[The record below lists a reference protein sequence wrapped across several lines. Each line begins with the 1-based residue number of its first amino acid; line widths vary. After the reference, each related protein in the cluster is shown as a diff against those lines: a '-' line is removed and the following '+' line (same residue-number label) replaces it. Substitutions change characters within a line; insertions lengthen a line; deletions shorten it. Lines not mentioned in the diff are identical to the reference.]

1 MVLQS
6 FHIIALATESYIFYC
21 FSNLT
26 TFEIS
31 IFKDNNAECLFIAGC
46 GLGTLLSVSYVLS
59 QGPWD
64 LCPHLTGEEFEA
76 WEVNLSA
83 QIHQDDCARIY
94 ISTKVGP

>member
-1 MVLQS
+1 MLKLFNIPVLLHEQLYFVGKNMVLQS

-46 GLGTLLSVSYVLS
+46 GLGTLLSVLYVFS
-59 QGPWD
+59 QGP
-64 LCPHLTGEEFEA
+64 
-76 WEVNLSA
+76 
-83 QIHQDDCARIY
+83 
-94 ISTKVGP
+94 